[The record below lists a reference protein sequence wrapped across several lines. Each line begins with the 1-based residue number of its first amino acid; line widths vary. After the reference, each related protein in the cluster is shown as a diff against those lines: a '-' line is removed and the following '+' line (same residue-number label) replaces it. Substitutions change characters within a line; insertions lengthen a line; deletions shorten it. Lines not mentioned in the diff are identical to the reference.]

1 MFKVKYQYRN
11 RLAQLLKRE
20 IKSLGLIDTW
30 AMYESI
36 RISATMEAL
45 GTLDITIN
53 AMYYYKYLDSMSG
66 VYTGIPRTRAGYDIT
81 EDWMAKPEFKAIVQE
96 IYKDYVEWL
105 TKKYSILQM
114 AKLMSK
120 PQITI
125 NVQDI
130 GAG

>member
-1 MFKVKYQYRN
+1 MFKVNYKYRN

-30 AMYESI
+30 ALYESI

-53 AMYYYKYLDSMSG
+53 AMYYYKYLDSMSDE
-66 VYTGIPRTRAGYDIT
+66 YTGIPRTRAGYDIT
-81 EDWMAKPEFKAIVQE
+81 EDWMAKAEFKEVVQQ
-96 IYKDYVEWL
+96 IYKDYVDWL

-114 AKLMSK
+114 AKLMSNPK
-120 PQITI
+120 ITI

-130 GAG
+130 GG

>member
-1 MFKVKYQYRN
+1 MFKVNYKYRN

-30 AMYESI
+30 ALYESI

-66 VYTGIPRTRAGYDIT
+66 EYTGIPRTTAGYDIT
-81 EDWMAKPEFKAIVQE
+81 EDWMGKAEFRAIVQE
-96 IYKDYVEWL
+96 IYKDYVDWL

-114 AKLMSK
+114 AKLMSNPK
-120 PQITI
+120 ITI
-125 NVQDI
+125 NVNDV
-130 GAG
+130 GVG